1 MIKRLI
7 EKLKTLRLY
16 FVIYSIFKRNKSDFY
31 KNLLE
36 DWGKD
41 DVYGPWTKYKKDD
54 GKLRFYKSYYLID
67 GGGKPD
73 IDLLKGTDNVV

>member
-31 KNLLE
+31 KDLMR

-54 GKLRFYKSYYLID
+54 GKLRFYKSYYIID
-67 GGGKPD
+67 GGNPMV
-73 IDLLKGTDNVV
+73 DLLKGTDDLV

>member
-7 EKLKTLRLY
+7 GKLKTLRLY
-16 FVIYSIFKRNKSDFY
+16 FVIYSIFKRNNSDFY
-31 KNLLE
+31 KNLMR

-54 GKLRFYKSYYLID
+54 GKLRFYKSYYMITD
-67 GGGKPD
+67 DKPTT
-73 IDLLKGTDNVV
+73 IDLIGIDNIV

>member
-7 EKLKTLRLY
+7 GKLKTLRLY

-31 KNLLE
+31 KNLMR

-67 GGGKPD
+67 GDGEPD
-73 IDLLKGTDNVV
+73 IDLFKGTDNVG

>member
-31 KNLLE
+31 KNLME
-36 DWGKD
+36 DWGKE
-41 DVYGPWTKYKKDD
+41 DVYGPWTKHEND
-54 GKLRFYKSYYLID
+54 GKLRFYKSYYMITD
-67 GGGKPD
+67 DKSPT
-73 IDLLKGTDNVV
+73 IDLMGTDNVL

>member
-7 EKLKTLRLY
+7 GKLKTLRLY

-31 KNLLE
+31 KNLMR

-54 GKLRFYKSYYLID
+54 GKLRFYKSYYMITD
-67 GGGKPD
+67 DKPTT
-73 IDLLKGTDNVV
+73 IDLIGTDNIV

>member
-7 EKLKTLRLY
+7 GKLKTLRLY

-31 KNLLE
+31 KNLMR

-41 DVYGPWTKYKKDD
+41 DVYGPWSKYKKDD
-54 GKLRFYKSYYLID
+54 GKLRFYKSYYMITD
-67 GGGKPD
+67 DKPTT
-73 IDLLKGTDNVV
+73 IDLIGTDNIV

>member
-1 MIKRLI
+1 MIKTWIRRL
-7 EKLKTLRLY
+7 KALRLY

-31 KNLLE
+31 KNLMR

-67 GGGKPD
+67 GGGEPD
-73 IDLLKGTDNVV
+73 INFLKGTDNVV